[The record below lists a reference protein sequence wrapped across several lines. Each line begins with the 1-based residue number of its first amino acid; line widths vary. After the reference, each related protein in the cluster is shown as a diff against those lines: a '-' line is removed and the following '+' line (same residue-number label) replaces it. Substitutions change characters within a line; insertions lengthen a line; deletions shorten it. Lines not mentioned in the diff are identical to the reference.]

1 METVTK
7 ATENIDP
14 VVKEMDNNV
23 ENLKGELDKIKG
35 KTIEK
40 MEEMFSGV
48 QWALN
53 LLFFWTV
60 TSIHRHH
67 FVINKHQFGNCY
79 NRLQYDFSN
88 NLKFLK
94 AFSN

>member
-40 MEEMFSGV
+40 MEEIFSGV
-48 QWALN
+48 Q
-53 LLFFWTV
+53 
-60 TSIHRHH
+60 
-67 FVINKHQFGNCY
+67 
-79 NRLQYDFSN
+79 
-88 NLKFLK
+88 
-94 AFSN
+94 